1 MNRNLK
7 SGLNSM
13 TMTQQSGFSKNRPL
27 SAVYS
32 KNSKKFEATSIYG
45 ESLPRTRLP
54 ISSNPK
60 AMKTLGQV
68 NWTKQWFS
76 KAYVATPKTAMQ
88 SQKEAEAVMDML
100 AKDSA
105 SKKAKPHKQLHLN
118 ERPPQGALTS

>member
-1 MNRNLK
+1 MP
-7 SGLNSM
+7 G
-13 TMTQQSGFSKNRPL
+13 
-27 SAVYS
+27 
-32 KNSKKFEATSIYG
+32 
-45 ESLPRTRLP
+45 TRLP

-100 AKDSA
+100 KDSA
-105 SKKAKPHKQLHLN
+105 SKKAKAHKQAYLN
-118 ERPPQGALTS
+118 ERPPQGVLTSKVLNRIRGQRQSL